1 MGNIKKVVLIVIWL
15 GKYKGEIKNMQYVCE
30 NESVSMQKIIQ
41 ILTHDIKTPIIALM
55 RSLELGLEGVF
66 GALNKEQSEII
77 MQTYESSK
85 FLYKMMCELLM
96 CCKYENG
103 EIENIFQKLN
113 FCALVRKCIV
123 EKSSDTSKKRLS
135 IKFISRVKS
144 QTVYA
149 DKKTMKIAVKNL
161 IYDAICRVKKNSEI
175 NVILQDSEK
184 ELSLCVNYECENMS
198 EEILEQ
204 IFEKSVAGVA
214 KYNTIGTDLNLS
226 LCKEIVKVHRGH
238 VFSSLEGGNI
248 NYGFIVPLCK
258 ENF

>member
-41 ILTHDIKTPIIALM
+41 ILTHDIKTPIIAQM
-55 RSLELGLEGVF
+55 RSLELVLEGVF

-103 EIENIFQKLN
+103 EAENIFQKFN
-113 FCALVRKCIV
+113 FCNLVRKCIV
-123 EKSSDTSKKRLS
+123 EKSSQTGKKNVN
-135 IKFISRVKS
+135 IKFISATNSAMVC
-144 QTVYA
+144 A
-149 DKKTMKIAVKNL
+149 DKKAMKIAVANL
-161 IYDAICRVKKNSEI
+161 IYDAICRSQKNGEI
-175 NVILQDSEK
+175 NVVLQDSK
-184 ELSLCVNYECENMS
+184 YGWSLSVNYEFENMS
-198 EEILEQ
+198 KEILEQ
-204 IFEKSVAGVA
+204 IFEKSVTGVA

-226 LCKEIVKVHRGH
+226 LCKKIVNAHKGF
-238 VFSSLEGGNI
+238 VFSSLNDKNV
-248 NYGFIVPLCK
+248 NYGFIVPFCK